1 MDLWAKVFAYLKPNH
16 TAAVELFDMDDT
28 DEEQK
33 QDVSK
38 VVTAQAHYHKLKLVC
53 SKFKQVFQEHSELSD
68 EIILAEGNQSH
79 MVPNALVWLRQRGS
93 AIRSFTAFYGGPTQD
108 MVLAAMASSSSQLEY
123 VHLSGPIKAT
133 LSGLLA
139 FTSLQSCNL
148 VKPATALSLY
158 PLCHLPC
165 LDELSLQSGT
175 FNRLAIPCCVT
186 CLLIGDSSVDCVQ
199 ESCSVTRLQTLAI
212 VVSKVSRLHD
222 LGLLACTLLDHL
234 ELCEC
239 LVTAADPANQFAVG
253 LQAPACIPA
262 QLSLLTKLA
271 HLQLDLASSDVWD
284 SDATWLYKM
293 ASVKSLVCTIHGAI
307 FLNNHLTQL
316 SKLQDLQLSVTGST
330 DDEWKIRY
338 DAIDWEAL
346 HQLTHISFAGP
357 SSFDES
363 ILRLTSVDKL
373 RLVSLSD
380 FHPTDDLTVKYLAML
395 AHSLAAHRPQVV
407 FEF

>member
-79 MVPNALVWLRQRGS
+79 MVPNALVWLRQSGS

-108 MVLAAMASSSSQLEY
+108 MVLAAMVSSSSQLEY

-158 PLCHLPC
+158 PLCNLPC
-165 LDELSLQSGT
+165 LRRCG
-175 FNRLAIPCCVT
+175 FKM
-186 CLLIGDSSVDCVQ
+186 G
-199 ESCSVTRLQTLAI
+199 
-212 VVSKVSRLHD
+212 
-222 LGLLACTLLDHL
+222 HL
-234 ELCEC
+234 YP
-239 LVTAADPANQFAVG
+239 TSIN
-253 LQAPACIPA
+253 
-262 QLSLLTKLA
+262 S
-271 HLQLDLASSDVWD
+271 
-284 SDATWLYKM
+284 
-293 ASVKSLVCTIHGAI
+293 
-307 FLNNHLTQL
+307 
-316 SKLQDLQLSVTGST
+316 
-330 DDEWKIRY
+330 
-338 DAIDWEAL
+338 
-346 HQLTHISFAGP
+346 HQNGP
-357 SSFDES
+357 
-363 ILRLTSVDKL
+363 L
-373 RLVSLSD
+373 
-380 FHPTDDLTVKYLAML
+380 
-395 AHSLAAHRPQVV
+395 
-407 FEF
+407 